1 MDKKCIIAIVGAS
14 GSGKTS
20 LSLEAKKWGYPV
32 ICSYTTRPKR
42 EGEIDGVDHYFV
54 TDDHVPTKDEML
66 AYTVF
71 GGYQYWAEKSQLS
84 DTLPT
89 LYVIDEKGLFELKE
103 KYKDVYNIFTVYV
116 TRPNN
121 DVDQSRKDRDRDR
134 ITLSA
139 DDIDL
144 KIVNNYPDVKSFL
157 DNETLKLVR
166 ILDDL
171 YL

>member
-1 MDKKCIIAIVGAS
+1 M
-14 GSGKTS
+14 
-20 LSLEAKKWGYPV
+20 
-32 ICSYTTRPKR
+32 
-42 EGEIDGVDHYFV
+42 
-54 TDDHVPTKDEML
+54 
-66 AYTVF
+66 
-71 GGYQYWAEKSQLS
+71 
-84 DTLPT
+84 PT
-89 LYVIDEKGLFELKE
+89 LYVIDEKGLFELKD